1 MSQDIAGRDFVK
13 EVVDFLK
20 DLFII
25 IAIVL
30 FVRTFL
36 IMPFQINGQSM
47 YDSYY
52 DGEFIIVDRFSY
64 RDIPFLGQHREMQR
78 GDVVVFKPR
87 VNDNRKYFIKRVIG
101 LPGETL
107 KIEGGKVYV
116 KNPGSTD
123 FIELNESY
131 LSEENF
137 WKTYVSGQASM
148 HIYEIPEGEYFVMGD
163 NRNAST
169 DSRTCFS
176 RCDSRSNYID
186 MWDITGKVFIDLWYF
201 SFRNL
206 SFTHPN
212 VVEGDVNISTKPK
225 FFSSPATFEYSF

>member
-1 MSQDIAGRDFVK
+1 MSQDTTGRDFMK

-20 DLFII
+20 DLVII

-64 RDIPFLGQHREMQR
+64 RDVPLLGQHRDVVR

-87 VNDNRKYFIKRVIG
+87 VNDERKYFIKRVIG

-107 KIEGGKVYV
+107 KIEGGNVYIKTLNATTFV
-116 KNPGSTD
+116 
-123 FIELNESY
+123 ELDESY
-131 LSEENF
+131 LSD
-137 WKTYVSGQASM
+137 A
-148 HIYEIPEGEYFVMGD
+148 
-163 NRNAST
+163 
-169 DSRTCFS
+169 
-176 RCDSRSNYID
+176 
-186 MWDITGKVFIDLWYF
+186 
-201 SFRNL
+201 NL
-206 SFTHPN
+206 
-212 VVEGDVNISTKPK
+212 
-225 FFSSPATFEYSF
+225 